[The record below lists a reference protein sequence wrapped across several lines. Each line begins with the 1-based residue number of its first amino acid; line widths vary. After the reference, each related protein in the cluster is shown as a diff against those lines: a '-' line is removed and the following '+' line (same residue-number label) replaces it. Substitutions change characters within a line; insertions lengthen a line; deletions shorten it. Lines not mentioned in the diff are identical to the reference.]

1 MRMQYDPEQ
10 VKAMDAI
17 MDGVPGAKAAKMFGM
32 PAYKA
37 NGKLAVGAFTGG
49 IVVKVGAARTKELVG
64 KPGITAFEPQPGR
77 VWKDWVLITGD
88 FEKNR
93 AIFEEAVQ
101 YVLTEAS

>member
-1 MRMQYDPEQ
+1 MRITIDPDH

-17 MDGVPGAKAAKMFGM
+17 MDDVPGAKAAKMFGM

-37 NGKLAVGAFTGG
+37 KGKLAVGAFEGG

-64 KPGITAFEPQPGR
+64 QPGITAFEPQPGR

-93 AIFEEAVQ
+93 AVFEEAVQ
-101 YVLTEAS
+101 YVLNEAS